1 MVSVKKIR
9 DYRELSG
16 LTKTQASEFYCK
28 SKQYYCRLET
38 NDYVS
43 DNDAKEMY
51 QAINLARANKKKKEK

>member
-1 MVSVKKIR
+1 M
-9 DYRELSG
+9 
-16 LTKTQASEFYCK
+16 TKTQASEFYCK

-51 QAINLARANKKKKEK
+51 EAINLARANKKKKEK